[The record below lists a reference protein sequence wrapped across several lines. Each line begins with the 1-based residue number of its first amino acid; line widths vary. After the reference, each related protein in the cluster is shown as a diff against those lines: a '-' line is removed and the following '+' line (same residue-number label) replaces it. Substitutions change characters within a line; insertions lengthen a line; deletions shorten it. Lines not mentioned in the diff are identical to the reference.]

1 MDNHFEQ
8 LVVWPGTI
16 VGEDKVKEFEEF
28 LKEEG
33 FRVKYATEFETL
45 PDEDDRSGET
55 GGRNDVLFYI
65 HNQDIPKFSVWR
77 LRHGMRWW
85 EDVLDNGGG
94 NIIPDPIV
102 NKYHYGWMN
111 QESEVV

>member
-8 LVVWPGTI
+8 LVVWPSTI
-16 VGEDKVKEFEEF
+16 VGEDKVKEFETF

-45 PDEDDRSGET
+45 PDEGDRSGET

-65 HNQDIPKFSVWR
+65 HNHDIPKFSVWR

-94 NIIPDPIV
+94 DIIPDPIL
-102 NKYHYGWMN
+102 NEFKYAWDKVQVHG
-111 QESEVV
+111 E